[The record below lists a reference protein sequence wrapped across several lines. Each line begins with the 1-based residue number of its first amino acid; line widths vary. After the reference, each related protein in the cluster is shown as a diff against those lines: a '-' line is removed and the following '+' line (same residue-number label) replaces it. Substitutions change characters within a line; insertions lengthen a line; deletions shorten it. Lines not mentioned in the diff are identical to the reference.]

1 MAVPAVALLLAE
13 TTYKLV
19 IRTNSGEEI
28 TLQTKDIRKMEFVE
42 KSDQPV
48 KLATPVPTA
57 TRNADNSYTV
67 SWNAVAGADGYSWT
81 CGGSKQLHLQDFL
94 YVHLARS
101 R

>member
-28 TLQTKDIRKMEFVE
+28 TLQTKDIQKMEFVE

-67 SWNAVAGADGYSWT
+67 SWNARLFMDMRRI
-81 CGGSKQLHLQDFL
+81 KQLHVQDFL